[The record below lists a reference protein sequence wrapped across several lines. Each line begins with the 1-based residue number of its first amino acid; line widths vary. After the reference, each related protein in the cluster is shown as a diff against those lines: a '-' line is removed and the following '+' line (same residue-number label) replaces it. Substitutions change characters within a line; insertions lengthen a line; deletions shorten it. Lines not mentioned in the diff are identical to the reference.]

1 MTCLQPGE
9 GDELEPGNGASL
21 VLDLSCGDFDML
33 LAGDVEGEGESLLM
47 ERLEKTYEVLKAAH
61 HGSRN
66 STCEDFLER
75 AGPQA
80 ALISAGRDNRYG
92 HPHQETLDR
101 LDRAGCSVWQ
111 TAQSGAVTIVTDG
124 RTVSIRGFLP

>member
-1 MTCLQPGE
+1 M
-9 GDELEPGNGASL
+9 
-21 VLDLSCGDFDML
+21 
-33 LAGDVEGEGESLLM
+33 EGEGEEAL
-47 ERLEKTYEVLKAAH
+47 EQRLKKTYDVLKTAH

-66 STCEDFLER
+66 STSESFLQK
-75 AGPQA
+75 ASPSA

-111 TAQSGAVTIVTDG
+111 TAQRGAVTIVTDG